1 MKLNGSI
8 YYNTISQ
15 DNAGV
20 DRAPLERI
28 PYPEASIPPCYRR
41 LWTRRG
47 GGGSL
52 AWPLSHLGPPMPFA
66 HLPWTGPG
74 WRREW
79 LERAQCPREMERASG
94 PGSHPAGGNQSGT
107 QPPHALTAC
116 SSAQRS
122 HWSQGTQW
130 APHREAVAPSAHWY
144 WHSAQLRST
153 CSILTPWRAR

>member
-74 WRREW
+74 WRRGW
-79 LERAQCPREMERASG
+79 LERAQCPREMERSRVSSCRWEPVWDTTPTCPDSLQFSTEKPLI
-94 PGSHPAGGNQSGT
+94 PGHTVSP
-107 QPPHALTAC
+107 
-116 SSAQRS
+116 
-122 HWSQGTQW
+122 SQG
-130 APHREAVAPSAHWY
+130 S
-144 WHSAQLRST
+144 RSPI
-153 CSILTPWRAR
+153 CPLILTFSSVEIHVLHPNPLES